1 MSRIFVAAM
10 TMAAVAALAAC
21 GSTEDKA
28 TVGDGP

>member
-10 TMAAVAALAAC
+10 AMAAVAALAAC
-21 GSTEDKA
+21 GSTEGNA